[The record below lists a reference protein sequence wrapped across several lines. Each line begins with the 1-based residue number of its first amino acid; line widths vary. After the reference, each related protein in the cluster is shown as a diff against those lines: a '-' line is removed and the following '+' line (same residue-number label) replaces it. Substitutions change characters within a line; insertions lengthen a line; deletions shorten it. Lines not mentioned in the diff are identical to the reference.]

1 MRSYLN
7 MVRVLV
13 STLLAVALLPALSSG
28 AGAQGSDV
36 EAFQSAFAA
45 VQSSSPQAGPLAG
58 TLPMDQTTATS
69 DAAGVA
75 LTDVVATVGF
85 VVPNVP
91 AATVWNVSVS
101 VRNVDGNGM
110 QFILT
115 SVGKWVYI
123 GSGVA
128 NGEGVVIPP
137 AGSLLTLQ
145 VVASGPTAYFGVSGE
160 YVATVDLAV
169 PSAAGDVLIDASLV
183 SGLPPVSGTIDY
195 ANFTVWQL
203 AAGGVVPSAT
213 QAPSEAADETR
224 FNELILAAA
233 SQPVVFGPESQLL
246 EHSSSSVAFLA
257 SNSSVTNF
265 AASLKCLAPPP
276 GANEGWDCGFGFR
289 DVRTSGAYYLVGYFS
304 NGNWFLSSGIDD
316 ILQQG
321 EGLPIVTAPGDSITL
336 NLIVV
341 DGVGYIGVNGAFV
354 ATLDVSTKPGPG
366 EVAVASGFISA
377 TTIDGGGINFEDFT
391 VWSLD
396 NLGESTTSVIPEPT
410 SEPGITGGL
419 LGGVEGNTYVSPTYG
434 FQLTWDAAIWSV
446 TTDESETGR
455 DYLALS
461 NDAGVFVDLI
471 GEPFADP
478 AASCFDF
485 VASTYLQGAAY
496 SNVRTTEDPVS
507 VVPGVWDTT
516 GIILMTYTDTSSG
529 SAVELVN
536 YVSCS
541 VLPQQNAVVSLE
553 QAVGLASFAPQ
564 IGAMDSLR
572 QGFQMPTG
580 QNQTTTAGTNPEA
593 PGPSNGYTSPTFGY
607 SLTWDDAWT
616 IEEETTGPSGDL
628 LSLSNGPVLSQL
640 LGEVVTAGYAD
651 TCFDWLVDYYVNNPD
666 YTSVQGVPDQT
677 SMVPGVWDQTGLMG
691 MALVATS
698 DGSPR
703 PLINYVSCSFVP
715 GQNAV
720 VSLEQFIEPADAV
733 TQIPNMDAL
742 RAGFSID

>member
-1 MRSYLN
+1 MRSYPN
-7 MVRVLV
+7 MTRVLV
-13 STLLAVALLPALSSG
+13 SVLLAAIMLSGLPGG
-28 AGAQGSDV
+28 AVAQGSDA
-36 EAFQSAFAA
+36 EAFQGAFAA

-75 LTDVVATVGF
+75 LIDVVTTVDF

-91 AATVWNVSVS
+91 ASTVWNVSVS

-128 NGEGVVIPP
+128 DGEGVVIPP
-137 AGSLLTLQ
+137 AGSLVTLQ
-145 VVASGPTAYFGVSGE
+145 VVATGPTAYFGVNGE

-183 SGLPPVSGTIDY
+183 SGLPPGSGTIEY
-195 ANFTVWQL
+195 ANFTVWQF
-203 AAGGVVPSAT
+203 AAGGVVPQET
-213 QAPSEAADETR
+213 QEPFEVADEMR
-224 FNELILAAA
+224 FNELILTAA
-233 SQPVVFGPESQLL
+233 SQPVVFGPQSQFL
-246 EHSSSSVAFLA
+246 EHSSSSVAFLT
-257 SNSSVTNF
+257 SNTAVTNF
-265 AASLKCLAPPP
+265 ATSLKCLAPAL
-276 GANEGWDCGFGFR
+276 GTNEGWDCGFGFR
-289 DVRTSGAYYLVGYFS
+289 DVRTSGAYFLVGYLS
-304 NGNWFLSSGIDD
+304 NGNWFLSSGIDN

-321 EGLPIVTAPGDSITL
+321 EGLPLVTAPGDSITL

-341 DGVGYIGVNGAFV
+341 DGVGYFGVNGSYV
-354 ATLDVSTKPGPG
+354 ATLDVSTKPVPG
-366 EVAVASGFISA
+366 DVAVASGFIGA
-377 TTIDGGGINFEDFT
+377 TTIEGGGINFEGFT

-396 NLGESTTSVIPEPT
+396 NLGASTTIVPEPT
-410 SEPGITGGL
+410 SEPGVAGGQ
-419 LGGVEGNTYVSPTYG
+419 LGGVQGNMYISPSYG
-434 FQLTWDAAIWSV
+434 YQLTWDPAIWSV
-446 TTDESETGR
+446 TSDETETDR

-461 NDAGVFVDLI
+461 NEGGVFVDLI
-471 GEPFADP
+471 GEPFSNP

-496 SNVRTTEDPVS
+496 SNVQTTVDPVS
-507 VVPGVWDTT
+507 AVPGVWDTT
-516 GIILMTYTDTSSG
+516 GIIVMTYTDASSG
-529 SAVELVN
+529 STVDLVN
-536 YVSCS
+536 YVACS
-541 VLPQQNAVVSLE
+541 VLPQQSAVVSLE
-553 QAVGLASFAPQ
+553 QVVGLALFAPQ

-572 QGFQMPTG
+572 QGFQLASD
-580 QNQTTTAGTNPEA
+580 QNQTTTTGTAPEV
-593 PGPSNGYTSPTFGY
+593 PGASNGYTSPTYGY
-607 SLTWDDAWT
+607 SLTWDDSWT
-616 IEEETTGPSGDL
+616 IREETTGASGDL
-628 LSLSNGPVLSQL
+628 LSLTNGPVLSQL
-640 LGEVVTAGYAD
+640 LGEVVTAGYAG

-677 SMVPGVWDQTGLMG
+677 TMVPGVWEQTGLMG

-720 VSLEQFIEPADAV
+720 VSLEQFIDPGDAV